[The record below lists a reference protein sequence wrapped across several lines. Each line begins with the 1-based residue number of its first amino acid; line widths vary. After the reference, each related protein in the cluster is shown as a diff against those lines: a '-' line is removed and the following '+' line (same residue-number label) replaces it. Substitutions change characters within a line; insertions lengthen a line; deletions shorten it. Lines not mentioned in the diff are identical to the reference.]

1 MSARHSPCQYGCSS
15 FGRCH
20 FADARRQR
28 WPTTIL
34 FEIEFPNSPK

>member
-28 WPTTIL
+28 WPTIL
-34 FEIEFPNSPK
+34 FEIEYSDSPG